1 MGTSGQSNSPSIIEK
16 APVRLFVSRCDEP
29 GSKNI
34 TAIIGMKKVD
44 GDILFVS
51 PAYAPPLRIPC
62 PQCGKI
68 LYQKRNGRCSECGT
82 RVSAHVEAVRDR
94 EERIEKVVAVI
105 GTALVVLVLM
115 LAGGVGLFE
124 AY

>member
-44 GDILFVS
+44 GDILFRVSSLCPSLSVS
-51 PAYAPPLRIPC
+51 PVPSVERFST
-62 PQCGKI
+62 K
-68 LYQKRNGRCSECGT
+68 
-82 RVSAHVEAVRDR
+82 SAMDGVRSA
-94 EERIEKVVAVI
+94 ER
-105 GTALVVLVLM
+105 G
-115 LAGGVGLFE
+115 
-124 AY
+124 